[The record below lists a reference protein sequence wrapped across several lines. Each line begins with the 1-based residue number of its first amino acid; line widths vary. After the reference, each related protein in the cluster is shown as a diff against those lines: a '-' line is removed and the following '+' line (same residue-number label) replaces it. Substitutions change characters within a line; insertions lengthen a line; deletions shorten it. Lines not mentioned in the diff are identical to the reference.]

1 MNTFKLNANRL
12 IMLWLLIFSLSA
24 LAEELPFRVIET
36 GSLSI
41 KLSNDGTGVVKDIHC
56 NRCDFNYVKIT
67 PASKASI
74 NGDEV
79 SILEARKRA
88 GKFAMVSFNPET
100 QEVQY
105 IRWSE

>member
-1 MNTFKLNANRL
+1 MNINRFL
-12 IMLWLLIFSLSA
+12 MFLLLTFSLNVF
-24 LAEELPFRVIET
+24 AEKAPFKVFET
-36 GSLSI
+36 ESLSI
-41 KLSNDGTGVVKDIHC
+41 KLSNDGTGIVKGIKCSGC
-56 NRCDFNYVKIT
+56 NFKFVKIT

-74 NGDEV
+74 NGDDV
-79 SILEARKRA
+79 SILEAKNRA